1 MSFPLQRST
10 AAKREEKKI
19 EKYRGEKHTSAISS
33 PLVPLVFEHFGHWG
47 NEGQKFLH
55 QLSLRSRDDDG
66 KANSTDFKAY
76 WRRLM
81 SVTLQRCNSSVISR
95 KLDRILCKQD
105 SNGEI
110 YRNQIN
116 VH

>member
-1 MSFPLQRST
+1 M
-10 AAKREEKKI
+10 
-19 EKYRGEKHTSAISS
+19 
-33 PLVPLVFEHFGHWG
+33 
-47 NEGQKFLH
+47 FLH

-66 KANSTDFKAY
+66 KANSADFKAY

-105 SNGEI
+105 SIGEI
-110 YRNQIN
+110 YRIQIN
-116 VH
+116 VC